1 MLRCVAFAGVFGL
14 SLYGSLITPARPEQ
28 NKGRDI
34 VYESARNRIGLL
46 RFCRSTAL
54 LDRSTA
60 DVAIK
65 ISERGLNALPTPET
79 RVARAHGDDAQAQGE
94 AGVLG
99 PDGKR
104 DIADFAVHFKT
115 TPGALCKEWAA
126 ESLRGVKGRSL
137 QQQAPQ
143 TTSAAPPTVPAEIKR
158 PEPSRAS
165 SPPGETTG
173 SISDS
178 PGPTPLQSFAPVRQF
193 DGHGWY
199 K

>member
-65 ISERGLNALPTPET
+65 VSERGLNALPTPET
-79 RVARAHGDDAQAQGE
+79 RAARAGDDAQAQGE

-137 QQQAPQ
+137 QQQAPR
-143 TTSAAPPTVPAEIKR
+143 TTSATPPTAPAETNQSVQS
-158 PEPSRAS
+158 PPS
-165 SPPGETTG
+165 SPAGETTG
-173 SISDS
+173 SISGS
-178 PGPTPLQSFAPVRQF
+178 PGPAPLQSFAPVRQF